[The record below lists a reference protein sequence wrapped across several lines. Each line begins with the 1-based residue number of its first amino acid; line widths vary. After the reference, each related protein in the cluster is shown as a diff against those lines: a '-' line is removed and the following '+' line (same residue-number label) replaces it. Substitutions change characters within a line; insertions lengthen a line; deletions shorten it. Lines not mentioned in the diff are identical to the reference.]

1 MRSCE
6 GEHDKMNQIE
16 YIKYEM
22 IKKASYQ
29 ALTRQSS
36 GGVHDW
42 VLQGAISESD
52 GHLKPPAVQFV
63 MTLRVRRRCPPPH
76 VDEQVPHNPH

>member
-6 GEHDKMNQIE
+6 SEHDKTNQIE
-16 YIKYEM
+16 NIKYEM

-29 ALTRQSS
+29 ALTKQSS
-36 GGVHDW
+36 GVVYDC
-42 VLQGAISESD
+42 VLQGAKSESD

-76 VDEQVPHNPH
+76 VDEQTPHNPH